1 MLVYMLRL
9 ILVVL
14 NDKNC
19 IFRHKFYKKFS
30 KSQFYENAD
39 ENSIYVSFVF
49 HLTISTLRHIYSFTY
64 DMFNW
69 YDGIRYS
76 YISFCAKSASISLV
90 DFSMDIVVWKKSF
103 RQKLNVELKF
113 ISAIFTFDKNM
124 KSCIFAHSGIISLIY
139 LFVCMYISYKAHNRW
154 TKETFLIGSD
164 VDVNMFSALRSI
176 PSGTIDIILRRCIW
190 TVTNCDTIVA
200 NCDLSQFVIKAVKWH
215 IDSNNT
221 ENVLGVLGRVPMFTF
236 DMNMKSFIFADSGVI
251 SLVHLFVCISVIKPI
266 IDVQRKTSWYGSD
279 VDVNIFSALRSIPYG
294 TIDII
299 LKSCIMNRH
308 KLRQSQIATL
318 SSQFVICRNLWSWP
332 WRGILI
338 QITL

>member
-39 ENSIYVSFVF
+39 KNSIYVSFVF
-49 HLTISTLRHIYSFTY
+49 HLTISTLRHIYSFAY

-90 DFSMDIVVWKKSF
+90 DFSMDIVAWKKSF
-103 RQKLNVELKF
+103 RQMLKVELKF

-176 PSGTIDIILRRCIW
+176 PSGTIDIILKRCIW
-190 TVTNCDTIVA
+190 TV
-200 NCDLSQFVIKAVKWH
+200 
-215 IDSNNT
+215 
-221 ENVLGVLGRVPMFTF
+221 
-236 DMNMKSFIFADSGVI
+236 
-251 SLVHLFVCISVIKPI
+251 
-266 IDVQRKTSWYGSD
+266 
-279 VDVNIFSALRSIPYG
+279 
-294 TIDII
+294 
-299 LKSCIMNRH
+299 
-308 KLRQSQIATL
+308 TL
-318 SSQFVICRNLWSWP
+318 SSQFVICRNLWSRP
-332 WRGILI
+332 WRGI
-338 QITL
+338 

>member
-30 KSQFYENAD
+30 KSQFYENAA

-49 HLTISTLRHIYSFTY
+49 HLTISTLRHIYSFAY

-90 DFSMDIVVWKKSF
+90 DFSMDIVAWKKSF
-103 RQKLNVELKF
+103 RQKLKVELKF

-164 VDVNMFSALRSI
+164 VDVIMFSALRSI
-176 PSGTIDIILRRCIW
+176 PYGTIDIILKRCIW

-200 NCDLSQFVIKAVKWH
+200 ICDLSQFVIMAVTWH
-215 IDSNNT
+215 IDSNKT
-221 ENVLGVLGRVPMFTF
+221 VSVLWVLGRVPMFTF

-251 SLVHLFVCISVIKPI
+251 SLVHLFVSISVIKPI
-266 IDVQRKTSWYGSD
+266 IDVQRKPSWEGPMLMLTSFLQLGVYLM
-279 VDVNIFSALRSIPYG
+279 AQLTSIWKVVFW
-294 TIDII
+294 TVTNCD
-299 LKSCIMNRH
+299 SH
-308 KLRQSQIATL
+308 KLRHYR
-318 SSQFVICRNLWSWP
+318 RNLWFVA
-332 WRGILI
+332 IC
-338 QITL
+338 

>member
-1 MLVYMLRL
+1 
-9 ILVVL
+9 
-14 NDKNC
+14 
-19 IFRHKFYKKFS
+19 
-30 KSQFYENAD
+30 
-39 ENSIYVSFVF
+39 
-49 HLTISTLRHIYSFTY
+49 
-64 DMFNW
+64 
-69 YDGIRYS
+69 
-76 YISFCAKSASISLV
+76 
-90 DFSMDIVVWKKSF
+90 
-103 RQKLNVELKF
+103 
-113 ISAIFTFDKNM
+113 M

-139 LFVCMYISYKAHNRW
+139 LSVCMYISYKAHNRW

-176 PSGTIDIILRRCIW
+176 PSGTIGIILKRCIW

-200 NCDLSQFVIKAVKWH
+200 ICDLSQFVIKAVTWH

-221 ENVLGVLGRVPMFTF
+221 ENVLWVRGRVPMFTF
-236 DMNMKSFIFADSGVI
+236 DMNMKSFIFADSVVI

-279 VDVNIFSALRSIPYG
+279 VDVNIFSALWSIPYG

>member
-1 MLVYMLRL
+1 MRMK
-9 ILVVL
+9 I
-14 NDKNC
+14 
-19 IFRHKFYKKFS
+19 
-30 KSQFYENAD
+30 Q
-39 ENSIYVSFVF
+39 YVSFVF
-49 HLTISTLRHIYSFTY
+49 HLTISTLRHIYSFAY

-90 DFSMDIVVWKKSF
+90 DFSMDIVAWKKSF
-103 RQKLNVELKF
+103 RQKLKVELKF

-176 PSGTIDIILRRCIW
+176 PSGTIDIILKCCIW

-200 NCDLSQFVIKAVKWH
+200 ICDLSQFVIKAVTWH

-221 ENVLGVLGRVPMFTF
+221 INVLWVLGRVPMFIF
-236 DMNMKSFIFADSGVI
+236 DMNMKSFIFAHFGVI
-251 SLVHLFVCISVIKPI
+251 SLLYLFVCMYISYKAHNRFAKETLLIV
-266 IDVQRKTSWYGSD
+266 SD
-279 VDVNIFSALRSIPYG
+279 VDVYMFPVLRSIP
-294 TIDII
+294 
-299 LKSCIMNRH
+299 SCTTDRNLRSAIWTVTKCDSH
-308 KLRQSQIATL
+308 KLRQFRNPCRRIL
-318 SSQFVICRNLWSWP
+318 WFVAFCDHGHDGTNWV
-332 WRGILI
+332 
-338 QITL
+338 Q